1 MAENLVIG
9 GGVYGTGVALEI
21 AKSGR
26 GVRLLEKQKIAS
38 GASGGPGRRGVRA
51 NGRDV
56 RELPLMKMAY
66 DIWPELHNDFDTN
79 PFFERTGNLLLIERE
94 QDLKSAPA
102 RVWLQQQQGIPSEFL
117 SCDELREMEPE
128 LDQRVKAAIF
138 CEKDGVCDH
147 AAVTKAFEKKSREF
161 GAQIDENS
169 VAVSLEI
176 KNGRVKEV
184 ITNMEEHIQVTGTLF
199 VLSNST
205 VSDLIENHC
214 GFHLPVWNECL
225 QVLITEPI
233 DNFFLKRLVGHA
245 HRTISLKAENENR
258 VMITGGWHGL
268 WDESLCKGK
277 IIQSSVDGNMAEA
290 ICLYPAL
297 ENAIV
302 SLVDCN
308 HLETMSIDNVPIID
322 RIPGTSNAF
331 FATGWSGHGWAI
343 APPIIHMLVEW
354 EYTGKK
360 PVLLQPFGLERFM
373 RFKS

>member
-9 GGVYGTGVALEI
+9 GGVFGTGIALEI

-66 DIWPELHNDFDTN
+66 DIWPELHKDLDADS
-79 PFFERTGNLLLIERE
+79 FFERNGNLLLLERE

-102 RVWLQQQQGIPSEFL
+102 RVWLQQQQGIPTEFL
-117 SCDELREMEPE
+117 SFEELREMEPE

-147 AAVTKAFEKKSREF
+147 ASVTKALAKKSREY
-161 GAQIDENS
+161 GAQIDENC

-176 KNGRVKEV
+176 QNGRVKGV
-184 ITNMEEHIQVTGTLF
+184 ITNTEEHIQVTGTLF

-205 VSDLIENHC
+205 VSDLIEKHC
-214 GFHLPVWNECL
+214 GVHLPVWNECL

-233 DNFFLKRLVGHA
+233 DNFSLRRLVGHA

-258 VMITGGWHGL
+258 VMISGGWHGL
-268 WDESLCKGK
+268 WNESLCKGT
-277 IIQSSVDGNMAEA
+277 IIQSSVEGNMAEA
-290 ICLYPAL
+290 ISLYPAL
-297 ENAIV
+297 EKAIV
-302 SLVDCN
+302 SSVDCN

-343 APPIIHMLVEW
+343 APSIIQLLVEW
-354 EYTGKK
+354 EFSGKK

-373 RFKS
+373 RVKS

>member
-9 GGVYGTGVALEI
+9 GGVFGTGVALEI

-26 GVRLLEKQKIAS
+26 GVRLLEKKKIAS

-66 DIWPELHNDFDTN
+66 DIWPELHNDFDAN

-94 QDLKSAPA
+94 QDLKSAVA
-102 RVWLQQQQGIPSEFL
+102 RVWLQQEQGISSEFI

-128 LDQRVKAAIF
+128 IDQRIKAAIF
-138 CEKDGVCDH
+138 CELDGVCDH
-147 AAVTKAFEKKSREF
+147 TAVTKAFAKKSRTL
-161 GAQIDENS
+161 GAEIDENCF
-169 VAVSLEI
+169 AVSLVI
-176 KNGRVKEV
+176 KNGRVNEV
-184 ITNMEEHIQVTGTLF
+184 ITNMEENIQVTDTLF

-205 VSDLIENHC
+205 ASEIIKNQC

-225 QVLITEPI
+225 QVMITEPM

-245 HRTISLKAENENR
+245 HRTISLKPEKENR
-258 VMITGGWHGL
+258 VMISGGWHGL
-268 WDESLCKGK
+268 WDETLCKGE
-277 IIQSSVDGNMAEA
+277 IIQKSVDGNMADA

-297 ENAIV
+297 KNAVV
-302 SLVDCN
+302 STVDCN
-308 HLETMSIDNVPIID
+308 HLESMSIDNVPIID

-343 APPIIHMLVEW
+343 APPIIKLLVEW
-354 EYTGKK
+354 ESSGKK
-360 PVLLQPFGLERFM
+360 PVLLQPFGLDRFM
-373 RFKS
+373 KFKS

>member
-9 GGVYGTGVALEI
+9 GGVFGTGVALEI

-56 RELPLMKMAY
+56 RELPLMKIAY
-66 DIWPELHNDFDTN
+66 DIWPELNNDLDAN
-79 PFFERTGNLLLIERE
+79 PFFERTGNLLLIEQE

-102 RVWLQQQQGIPSEFL
+102 RVWLQQQQGIPTEFL
-117 SCDELREMEPE
+117 SYDELREMEPE

-138 CEKDGVCDH
+138 CEMDGVCDH
-147 AAVTKAFEKKSREF
+147 AAVTKAFENKSREF

-268 WDESLCKGK
+268 WDESLCKGE

-308 HLETMSIDNVPIID
+308 HLETMSIDDVPIID

>member
-9 GGVYGTGVALEI
+9 GGVFGTGVTLEI

-26 GVRLLEKQKIAS
+26 GVRLLEKQMIAS

-56 RELPLMKMAY
+56 RELPLMKIAY
-66 DIWPELHNDFDTN
+66 DIWPELNNDLDAN
-79 PFFERTGNLLLIERE
+79 PFFERTGNLLLIEQE

-102 RVWLQQQQGIPSEFL
+102 RVWLQQQQGIPTEFL
-117 SCDELREMEPE
+117 SYDELREMEPE

-138 CEKDGVCDH
+138 CEMDGVCDH
-147 AAVTKAFEKKSREF
+147 AAVTKAFEKKSRAL
-161 GAQIDENS
+161 GAQIDENC

-176 KNGRVKEV
+176 QNGRVNGV

-199 VLSNST
+199 VLSNSA
-205 VSDLIENHC
+205 VSDLIENQC

-225 QVLITEPI
+225 QVMITEPI
-233 DNFFLKRLVGHA
+233 DDFFLKRLVGHA
-245 HRTISLKAENENR
+245 HRKISLKAENENR
-258 VMITGGWHGL
+258 VMISGGWRGL

-277 IIQSSVDGNMAEA
+277 IIQSSVDENMGEA

-297 ENAIV
+297 KNAIV
-302 SLVDCN
+302 ALVDCN
-308 HLETMSIDNVPIID
+308 HLESMSIDNVPIID
-322 RIPGTSNAF
+322 KIPGTSNAF

-343 APPIIHMLVEW
+343 APSIIQLLVEW
-354 EYTGKK
+354 EFSGKK

-373 RFKS
+373 RVKS